1 MGQRFIPQNLK
12 STNKKE
18 IGMIVYLGDGAIAAT
33 GTEDDA
39 PSDEVGVDGLDERT
53 NIVRQPSPPIF
64 YKNDMGAMTNR
75 RQFRKF
81 YEYELASGRPIGPHV
96 FVRR

>member
-1 MGQRFIPQNLK
+1 MV
-12 STNKKE
+12 
-18 IGMIVYLGDGAIAAT
+18 VYLGDGAFAAT
-33 GTEDDA
+33 GTEDDT
-39 PSDEVGVDGLDERT
+39 PSDEVGADGERI

-64 YKNDMGAMTNR
+64 YQNDMGAMTNR
-75 RQFRKF
+75 RQFQKF